1 ENNLSVLLGRNPGP
15 IARGK
20 SLAAPAPDVPADL
33 PSALLERR
41 PDVRAAEYAARGAS
55 AQIGVAVGD
64 FLPRIGLSAVFG
76 GVSERLQ
83 SLTTHQAELW
93 SAGAQLS
100 GPLFQ
105 PGTLRGEY
113 LRAKAAWEEAR
124 VRYQQ
129 AAANAFADASNA
141 LMARQKLR
149 EIRAQQEIEVRAYRE
164 AVDVALER

>member
-1 ENNLSVLLGRNPGP
+1 M
-15 IARGK
+15 
-20 SLAAPAPDVPADL
+20 
-33 PSALLERR
+33 
-41 PDVRAAEYAARGAS
+41 
-55 AQIGVAVGD
+55 
-64 FLPRIGLSAVFG
+64 
-76 GVSERLQ
+76 
-83 SLTTHQAELW
+83 
-93 SAGAQLS
+93 S

-164 AVDVALER
+164 AVDVALERYKAGSASYYELLQVQQLLYPSESALAQTRRDEMVSLVQLYEALGGGWNLTDPAWFQAK